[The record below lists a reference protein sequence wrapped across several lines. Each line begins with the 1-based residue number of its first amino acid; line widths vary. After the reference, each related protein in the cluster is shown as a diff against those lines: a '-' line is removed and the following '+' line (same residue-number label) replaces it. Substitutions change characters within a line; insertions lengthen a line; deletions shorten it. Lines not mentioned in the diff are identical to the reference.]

1 MDSDGGEAGKGR
13 RLATIVEIV
22 TGISV
27 VVTLVLLL
35 VEVRANTGA
44 LERQIRMDQAQSVA
58 EPVLDDGLL
67 RSAYRKVKERDGWE
81 PEVTAFMDEY
91 GLTEEESIAW
101 TRFLYWAWVRR
112 EADFTYLGRDPSLAA
127 SIHGLLIFPDNQLYW
142 DTGRDGFSE
151 EFQAWV
157 DEIRAT
163 LPPATSGASVR
174 SDSMAGAS

>member
-1 MDSDGGEAGKGR
+1 MDSDGQESGR
-13 RLATIVEIV
+13 GRGLATVVEIV

-27 VVTLVLLL
+27 VITLVLLL

-58 EPVLDDGLL
+58 EPVLDDALL
-67 RSAYRKVKERDGWE
+67 RSAYRKVKQRDGWE
-81 PEVTAFMDEY
+81 PEITSFMDQY

-112 EADFTYLGRDPSLAA
+112 EADFTYLGRDPDLAA
-127 SIHGLLIFPDNQLYW
+127 SIHGLLVFPDNQLFW

-163 LPPATSGASVR
+163 LPPAIPAGTVR
-174 SDSMAGAS
+174 SDSTGGGF

>member
-1 MDSDGGEAGKGR
+1 MSSAGKDGTR
-13 RLATIVEIV
+13 HRGLATTIEIL

-27 VVTLVLLL
+27 VITLVLLL

-58 EPVLDDGLL
+58 EPVLDDALL
-67 RSAYRKVKERDGWE
+67 RSAYRKVKQRDGWE
-81 PEVTAFMDEY
+81 PEVAAFMDEY
-91 GLTEEESIAW
+91 GLTDEEAITW

-112 EADFTYLGRDPSLAA
+112 EADYTYLGRDPALAS
-127 SIHGLLIFPDNQLYW
+127 SIHGLLVFPDNQLFW

-151 EFQAWV
+151 DFQAWV

-163 LPPATSGASVR
+163 LPPRTR
-174 SDSMAGAS
+174 AGVAPAPPPTPW